1 MHDNKQNTVYT
12 NVQKQSFNYIHAII
26 VQIIQFIQ
34 IQGIPSRVLS
44 SILNIWLFSA
54 ASITVF
60 TEFYNLAP
68 SHARYFLPCVM
79 VVYLGSFI
87 IEMSR

>member
-1 MHDNKQNTVYT
+1 MHDNKHNTVYT

-34 IQGIPSRVLS
+34 IQGFPSRILS

-54 ASITVF
+54 ASVIVF
-60 TEFYNLAP
+60 IEFYNLAP
-68 SHARYFLPCVM
+68 SDARHFLPCVM
-79 VVYLGSFI
+79 VLYLGSFI